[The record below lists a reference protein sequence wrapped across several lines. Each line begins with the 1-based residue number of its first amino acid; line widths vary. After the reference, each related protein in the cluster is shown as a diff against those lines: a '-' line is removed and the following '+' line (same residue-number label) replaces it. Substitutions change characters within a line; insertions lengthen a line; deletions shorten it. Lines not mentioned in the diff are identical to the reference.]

1 MLWDRVGTGIAQGGS
16 GAVGSAGV
24 LVALIVLVVGGYVGW
39 QLRHA
44 YGANSD
50 LKVHKNRIPS
60 FRKTRNRSWLTSIVL
75 VLAVLFMLRLLMK

>member
-1 MLWDRVGTGIAQGGS
+1 M
-16 GAVGSAGV
+16 GSATV

-50 LKVHKNRIPS
+50 LKVHKARIPN
-60 FRKTRNRSWLTSIVL
+60 FRKTRNRSWLTSALL
-75 VLAVLFMLRLLMK
+75 VLAVLFMLRILMK

>member
-1 MLWDRVGTGIAQGGS
+1 M
-16 GAVGSAGV
+16 GSAAV

-50 LKVHKNRIPS
+50 LKVHKARIPNI
-60 FRKTRNRSWLTSIVL
+60 RKTRNRSGLTMVALVVLTLL
-75 VLAVLFMLRLLMK
+75 VLHALMK

>member
-1 MLWDRVGTGIAQGGS
+1 M
-16 GAVGSAGV
+16 GSAAV

-50 LKVHKNRIPS
+50 LKVHKNRIPN
-60 FRKTRNRSWLTSIVL
+60 FRKTRNRSGLTLLLL
-75 VLAVLFMLRLLMK
+75 VLGVLLLLRILMR